1 MYTGAVKTRGVNV
14 LRDTHFNRSVGCVD
28 VIRRASTM
36 RSNQAN
42 RRVFLKAA
50 GMSLAL
56 PWLESGAALSAART
70 EQAVGQPPIRFVTT
84 FFPLGVN
91 THKWGA
97 CGSGED
103 LTLEPT
109 LEPLEVIK
117 HKVSVLQGLSH
128 PHLKDVRGHAGK
140 VASFLT
146 GEPGGRDNNK
156 SGVSIDQRIAAR
168 IADQTEFR
176 SLVLGVAPSRNG
188 RGFYDSSISWRGPDR
203 PLAKEIDPA
212 MTFATL
218 FADKS
223 WLKRDESVLDFV
235 LDQAKHLETRISAQ
249 DSQTLAEYFE
259 GIREL
264 ELRIARLDRDT
275 TDWQRQQAGELSI
288 SRRFHADDPSGA
300 GETPDF
306 ALYQPENFREHTRL
320 MLDLLVLALRMD
332 KTRVLTFMFDSYGPK
347 YMDFSFLPGVTGQ
360 WHSLSHHKETP
371 SSLHQYH
378 LINQWHVSQFT
389 YLLQKMDEAQEGD
402 RTLLDNSMV
411 MIGSDMWDGNRHTC
425 TEYPLLLAGSGGGRI
440 KTGRAIDFEDGSMSR
455 LFLSIAETMGTPLDG
470 FQEACESLGSQLAA

>member
-1 MYTGAVKTRGVNV
+1 
-14 LRDTHFNRSVGCVD
+14 
-28 VIRRASTM
+28 M
-36 RSNQAN
+36 RSDQAN

-56 PWLESGAALSAART
+56 PWLESVSTLAAAPTKQTGPRA
-70 EQAVGQPPIRFVTT
+70 PIRFVTT

-103 LTLEPT
+103 LELQAT

-117 HKVSVLQGLSH
+117 HKVNVLQGLSH
-128 PHLKDVRGHAGK
+128 PHLTDLRGHAGK
-140 VASFLT
+140 VAAFLT
-146 GEPGGRDNNK
+146 GEPGGRDHNA
-156 SGVSIDQRIAAR
+156 SGISFDQQIAGR
-168 IADQTEFR
+168 LGDQTEFR
-176 SLVLGVAPSRNG
+176 SLVLGIAPSRNG
-188 RGFYDSSISWRGPDR
+188 RAFYDSSISWRGPER

-212 MTFATL
+212 MTFAAL

-235 LDQAKHLETRISAQ
+235 LDQAKGLEKRISAQ

-264 ELRIARLDRDT
+264 ELRIARLDREK
-275 TDWQRQQAGELSI
+275 TDWQRQQAGEPSV
-288 SRRFHADDPSGA
+288 SRRFHANDPSGA

-306 ALYQPENFREHTRL
+306 ALYQPENFRDHTRL
-320 MLDLLVLALRMD
+320 MLDLIVLALRMD

-371 SSLHQYH
+371 SSLRQYQ
-378 LINQWHVSQFT
+378 LINRWHISQYT
-389 YLLQKMDEAQEGD
+389 YLLQKMDEVKEGD

-425 TEYPLLLAGSGGGRI
+425 TEYPLLLAGGGGGRI
-440 KTGRAIDFEDGSMSR
+440 KTGRAIDFEGGSMSR
-455 LFLSIAETMGTPLDG
+455 LFLSIAETMGAPLDQ
-470 FQEACESLGSQLAA
+470 FQEATESLGSALAV

>member
-1 MYTGAVKTRGVNV
+1 MRQ
-14 LRDTHFNRSVGCVD
+14 NR
-28 VIRRASTM
+28 
-36 RSNQAN
+36 AN
-42 RRVFLKAA
+42 RRSFLKAA
-50 GMSLAL
+50 GVTLTL
-56 PWLESGAALSAART
+56 PWLESASALTAATTKLSGS
-70 EQAVGQPPIRFVTT
+70 QAPTRFIAT

-109 LEPLEVIK
+109 LAPLEPIK
-117 HKVSVLQGLSH
+117 HKVNVLQDLSH
-128 PHLKDVRGHAGK
+128 LHLAKVRGHAGK
-140 VASFLT
+140 VAAYLT
-146 GEPGGRDNNK
+146 GEPGGRDHNT
-156 SGVSIDQRIAAR
+156 SDISFDQQIAGC
-168 IADQTEFR
+168 IGDQTEFR
-176 SLVLGVAPSRNG
+176 SLVLGIAPSRNG
-188 RGFYDSSISWRGPDR
+188 RAFYDSSISWRGPDR
-203 PLAKEIDPA
+203 PLAKEIDPS

-235 LDQAKHLETRISAQ
+235 LGQAKELEKRISAQ

-264 ELRIARLDRDT
+264 ELRIARLDRDKT
-275 TDWQRQQAGELSI
+275 EWQRQQADGPFI
-288 SRRFHADDPSGA
+288 SRRFHPDDPNGA

-320 MLDLLVLALRMD
+320 MLDLIVLALRMD

-347 YMDFSFLPGVTGQ
+347 FMDFSFLPGVTGQ
-360 WHSLSHHKETP
+360 WHALSHHKETP
-371 SSLHQYH
+371 GSLNQYH
-378 LINQWHVSQFT
+378 LINRWHISQYA
-389 YLLQKMDEAQEGD
+389 YLLQKMDEVKEGD

-440 KTGRAIDFEDGSMSR
+440 KTGRAIDFQGGSMAK
-455 LFLSIAETMGTPLDG
+455 LFLSIAETMGAPLDQ
-470 FQEACESLGSQLAA
+470 FHEATESYGSTLAG

>member
-1 MYTGAVKTRGVNV
+1 
-14 LRDTHFNRSVGCVD
+14 
-28 VIRRASTM
+28 M
-36 RSNQAN
+36 RPKQAN
-42 RRVFLKAA
+42 RRLFLKAA

-56 PWLESGAALSAART
+56 PWLESSPILAAART
-70 EQAVGQPPIRFVTT
+70 EQAAAQPPVRFLTT

-97 CGSGED
+97 CGTGDD
-103 LTLEPT
+103 LELEETLK
-109 LEPLEVIK
+109 PLEVIK
-117 HKVSVLQGLSH
+117 HKVNVLQGLAH
-128 PHLKDVRGHAGK
+128 PHLRDMRGHAGK

-146 GEPGGRDNNK
+146 GEPGGRDHNT
-156 SGVSIDQRIAAR
+156 SGISIDQRIAAR
-168 IADQTEFR
+168 IGDQTEFR
-176 SLVLGVAPSRNG
+176 SLVLGIAPSRNG
-188 RGFYDSSISWRGPDR
+188 RAFYDSSISWRGPDR

-235 LDQAKHLETRISAQ
+235 LDQAKHLEKRVSAQ

-264 ELRIARLDRDT
+264 ELRIARLDREK
-275 TDWQRQQAGELSI
+275 TDWQRHQADELSI

-306 ALYQPENFREHTRL
+306 ALYQPENFREHTDL
-320 MLDLLVLALRMD
+320 MLDLIVLALRTD

-389 YLLQKMDEAQEGD
+389 SLLRKMDEVQEGD

-425 TEYPLLLAGSGGGRI
+425 TEYPLLLAGGGGGRI
-440 KTGRAIDFEDGSMSR
+440 KTGRAIDFEGGSMSR
-455 LFLSIAETMGTPLDG
+455 LFLSIAEAMDAPLDG
-470 FQEACESLGSQLAA
+470 FQEACESFGSELAA